1 MIKTVGAIQPNISTE
16 QTKSQGSVQDSSVF
30 KGVLEN
36 QISKGFPDSVKSNI
50 ETQNIALKFSSHA
63 VDRIQSR
70 GIKLQPEDLTKLND
84 AVAKAKTKGAKDTLV
99 LMGDNA
105 FVVSIKNNTVVTAMD
120 RNALKEN
127 VFTNIDSTI
136 LV

>member
-30 KGVLEN
+30 KGVLES

-50 ETQNIALKFSSHA
+50 ETQNLALKFSSHA

-70 GIKLQPEDLTKLND
+70 GIKLQPEDLAKLND

-136 LV
+136 LI